1 MVNRLASIVAVL
13 GIMWLASGCAINKA
27 TASLTPGSSLSG
39 VKTFYVVKL
48 AEDKHGVDELIRKQ
62 LVKMGY
68 TAAVGPEKSLP
79 YSADAVVTY
88 TDKWMWDMTM
98 YMIELTITLRNP
110 ANNFPLATGNSMHT
124 SLTRKSPEEMVEE
137 VLTNIFKASKEGKSV
152 Q

>member
-1 MVNRLASIVAVL
+1 MVKRLVALVAVL
-13 GIMWLASGCAINKA
+13 SILWLTSGCAINKA

-39 VKTFYVVKL
+39 VKSFYVVKL
-48 AEDKHGVDELIRKQ
+48 PEDKNGVDELIRKR
-62 LVKMGY
+62 LVTMGY
-68 TAAVGPEKSLP
+68 SATVGPERSVP
-79 YSADAVVTY
+79 YKADAVVTY

-98 YMIELTITLRNP
+98 YMIELTITVRNP
-110 ANNFPLATGNSMHT
+110 ASNFPMATGNSMHT

>member
-1 MVNRLASIVAVL
+1 MVKRLIPLVAVL
-13 GIMWLASGCAINKA
+13 SILWLASGCAINKA

-39 VKTFYVVKL
+39 VKTFYVVKQP
-48 AEDKHGVDELIRKQ
+48 ADKNGVDELIRKE
-62 LVKMGY
+62 LVKLGY
-68 TAAVGPEKSLP
+68 TATVGPEKSLP

-110 ANNFPLATGNSMHT
+110 ASNFPMASGNSMHT
-124 SLTRKSPEEMVEE
+124 SLTRKSPEEMVAE
-137 VLTNIFKASKEGKSV
+137 VLGNIFKASKEGKAV